1 MDTMLGIMI
10 QTAVLVTAILAVR
23 KLLGEKLHAYIRY
36 GLWLFVALRL
46 IIPVNFIDSPFSL
59 FRVLDTVTGGYR
71 VNRVTLSDVGV
82 LGGSLDDNETT
93 SVASQDLALDG
104 EIDASTQE
112 YGYVSGED
120 HWPQT
125 SVDSVQ
131 LDVSTQ
137 AELILDEAASNAE
150 TGTDQMTGRAG
161 RGDSMFAGYTSQVVL
176 RVFWAIWIVG
186 SLAVGGT
193 FLAAHFRFYRR
204 LYRTRQL
211 CKEGPKGNV
220 GKSRKTEGFR
230 EKTER
235 FSGKTEG
242 LSRKIERL
250 SRKTEGLNGKV
261 AGFHKIPEI
270 YRVEKLEA
278 PCLFGVLH
286 PAVYI
291 GTDIQTGTD
300 KFRYVVTHEQVHY
313 LHGDHVW
320 ALLRATLVTVYWFH
334 PFVWIAAAV
343 SARDCELA
351 CDYGTIRLL
360 GEEERLSYG
369 EMLLELSKADR
380 GKRVYSF
387 GTMLRPGRSEMKER
401 IMCLA
406 GSNSARKW
414 AVVLTAV
421 LMFGLVGCAF
431 TGATEKSVDS
441 GKTGATGDDAL
452 QEKDDVLQEQDEA
465 EGSMMTEG
473 SAGPDAG
480 KDVSDSEDISDS
492 KGTSGIRDISDS
504 KGTSGTRDVSDSKDM
519 SEGKAI
525 SDEGNRN
532 ALDSEPGNGTEFD
545 PEEGTTKTR
554 QLTAAAAELSAD
566 TEFGADGPFLDYA
579 GKSDISGER
588 KDVIV
593 VHDYFGLFVYDLTDR
608 QIVRSL
614 DLSAIGCNFTQGDN
628 ACQVA
633 VSADGAKIW
642 LHPRSK
648 QYMFRYEVEENR
660 LWQVPLVKDFKTD
673 LESEDLFERYLVTEE
688 QSEGWNSNYLYE
700 EYKDERGLQTAY
712 IYLYVPTGEELKMGN
727 LQCVWDDM
735 VYILWDENNT
745 FSGKTASAGEFP
757 YRYDGVVHDVEIRYD
772 VPCVYTRISD
782 SFGERVNPVTGE
794 VRVHEGIDYVAEA
807 GADVMAADDGI
818 VYETGYSTEHGNY
831 VVLLHQNGEMTYYCH
846 CKDITVSQ
854 EEHVRRG
861 DKIATVGSTGRS
873 TGAHLHFALSRD
885 GEFVNPAEYMQ

>member
-1 MDTMLGIMI
+1 MDAMLGIMI

-23 KLLGEKLHAYIRY
+23 KLFGEKLHAYIRY
-36 GLWLFVALRL
+36 GLWLLVALRL

-59 FRVLDTVTGGYR
+59 FRVLETAAGGSR
-71 VNRVTLSDVGV
+71 VNRVTSSDVGV
-82 LGGSLDDNETT
+82 LGDSLGNNETT
-93 SVASQDLALDG
+93 SVASQDLALDE
-104 EIDASTQE
+104 EIDAATQG
-112 YGYVSGED
+112 YGYASGEN
-120 HWPQT
+120 HWPQM

-131 LDVSTQ
+131 SDVSTQ
-137 AELILDEAASNAE
+137 AELVLDSATSNVE
-150 TGTDQMTGRAG
+150 TGTDQMTGRVG
-161 RGDSMFAGYTSQVVL
+161 CGDGMFTGYAVQAVWW
-176 RVFWAIWIVG
+176 VFWAIWIVG

-193 FLAAHFRFYRR
+193 FLAVHFLFYRR
-204 LYRTRQL
+204 LYRTRQF

-220 GKSRKTEGFR
+220 RKSRKTEGFS

-242 LSRKIERL
+242 L
-250 SRKTEGLNGKV
+250 NGKV
-261 AGFHKIPEI
+261 AGFHRIPEI

-291 GTDIQTGTD
+291 GSDIQTGTD
-300 KFRYVVTHEQVHY
+300 KFRYVVTHERVHY
-313 LHGDHVW
+313 LHGDHIW
-320 ALLRATLVTVYWFH
+320 ALLRAVLVTVYWFH

-351 CDYGTIRLL
+351 CDHGTIRLL

-369 EMLLELSKADR
+369 EMLLELSRADR

-401 IMCLA
+401 ITCLV
-406 GSNSARKW
+406 GRNSARKW
-414 AVVLTAV
+414 AGVLTAV
-421 LMFGLVGCAF
+421 IMFGLVGCAF
-431 TGATEKSVDS
+431 TGAAEESAAS
-441 GKTGATGDDAL
+441 GRTGATGDGALQEKDDAL
-452 QEKDDVLQEQDEA
+452 QEKDKA
-465 EGSMMTEG
+465 SMMTEG
-473 SAGPDAG
+473 STAP
-480 KDVSDSEDISDS
+480 
-492 KGTSGIRDISDS
+492 
-504 KGTSGTRDVSDSKDM
+504 
-519 SEGKAI
+519 
-525 SDEGNRN
+525 
-532 ALDSEPGNGTEFD
+532 DSEPGNGTEFD

-554 QLTAAAAELSAD
+554 QLTAAEAEISAG
-566 TEFGADGPFLDYA
+566 TEFGADGPILDYA
-579 GKSDISGER
+579 GKSGISGER

-673 LESEDLFERYLVTEE
+673 LEPEDLFDRYLVTEE

-712 IYLYVPTGEELKMGN
+712 IYLYVPDGEELRVGN

-735 VYILWDENNT
+735 VYILWDANSV
-745 FSGKTASAGEFP
+745 FSDETASAGEFP

-782 SFGERVNPVTGE
+782 SFGERVHPVTGE

-807 GADVMAADDGI
+807 GTDVMAADDGT
-818 VYETGYSTEHGNY
+818 VYETGYSAEYGNY

-846 CKDITVSQ
+846 CKDITVSG

-885 GEFVNPAEYMQ
+885 GEFVNPAEHMQ